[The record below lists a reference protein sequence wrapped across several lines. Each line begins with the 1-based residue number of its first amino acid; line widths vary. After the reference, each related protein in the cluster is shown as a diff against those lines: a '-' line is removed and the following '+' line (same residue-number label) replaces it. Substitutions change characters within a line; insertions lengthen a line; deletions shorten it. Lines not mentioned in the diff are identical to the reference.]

1 MRTSK
6 LPSRRRQA
14 LLFNAIAAAAL
25 VLIVACSSGGSD
37 PTPAPTPTPI
47 PPATDEPTAIPAPA
61 PAELAKAEPTVGP
74 TAVAAPTVAPAPP
87 PAPAPTST
95 PRPTSTPTPIPTAT
109 PVVSNVFDAFG
120 FSLQLDQDATFAS
133 SNIALRGWTESE
145 ANNDQGLLSFTYN
158 GATVVMFWEPQ
169 TGDSPQAMVDAT
181 YELQKLSR
189 PDVTFTPIN
198 EGDLTVDG
206 ETGRFGGFVTADSLG
221 GNPDG
226 GLIGAWTCEGSGIT
240 TSLTVNSPDS
250 TALQIRFDRLISGY
264 ECAV

>member
-74 TAVAAPTVAPAPP
+74 TAVPAPTVAPAPP
-87 PAPAPTST
+87 PAPTST

-189 PDVTFTPIN
+189 PDVTFTLIN

-221 GNPDG
+221 GDPDG